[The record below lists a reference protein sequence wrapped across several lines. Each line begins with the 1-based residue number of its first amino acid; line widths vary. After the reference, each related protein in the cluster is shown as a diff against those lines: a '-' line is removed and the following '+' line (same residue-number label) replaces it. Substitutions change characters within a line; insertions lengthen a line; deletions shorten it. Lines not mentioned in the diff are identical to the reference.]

1 MQNVIG
7 RRDNM
12 KKRIFLYA
20 IVGICL
26 SVAISGTLAYFTDE
40 EVAHNIITSG
50 GVNIEVIEKTQ
61 GSNDVLVDF
70 PIEGIKGVMPGKTV
84 SKIVQVKNTG
94 NNDAWIRINVES
106 TITNSDGE
114 TLPLTIGE
122 NKKVIEYS
130 VLDGWVDGGD
140 GYYYFKT
147 AVEPD
152 QLTGELFKEV
162 KFNPNMGNEYQ
173 NCTAKIIIN
182 AQAVQTANNPIPEDG
197 SIKDIKGWP
206 SNSEGENS
214 VND

>member
-1 MQNVIG
+1 
-7 RRDNM
+7 M

-70 PIEGIKGVMPGKTV
+70 PKEGIKGVMPGKTV

-106 TITNSDGE
+106 AITNSDGE
-114 TLPLTIGE
+114 SLPLTIEE